1 MPSSTVP
8 RLTLAQAYQ
17 QHRPSLV
24 RLGLLLT
31 GSREHAED
39 VVQSV
44 FAGVHDRWE
53 SIDQPLAY
61 LRRAVTY
68 ACIDVAR
75 RARREARLVGTEP
88 FTHIPEIDETWRLL
102 TGLPVRQRTVI
113 VLHYYE
119 DLALVDI
126 AGLLAVPAS
135 TVRSDLRRA
144 LMSLRKELS

>member
-1 MPSSTVP
+1 MPPPTAP

-17 QHRPSLV
+17 EHRASLV
-24 RLGLLLT
+24 RLALLLT

-44 FAGVHDRWE
+44 FAAVHERWD
-53 SIDQPLAY
+53 SIDQPLPY
-61 LRRAVTY
+61 LRRAVAY
-68 ACIDVAR
+68 ASIDVAR
-75 RARREARLVGTEP
+75 RARREIRLLAAEP
-88 FTHIPEIDETWRLL
+88 ITHIPDVDETWRVLASL
-102 TGLPVRQRTVI
+102 SVRQRTVV

-126 AGLLAVPAS
+126 AALLAMPAS

-144 LMSLRKELS
+144 LIRLRKELS